1 MNWGRGIAL
10 SLIAFAA
17 MMATFLVIASRHV
30 ESLVTDEYYAEELKY
45 QERIDAQ
52 ARARSLSA
60 PVVILVQGEE
70 VALRFPEEL
79 AGLTISGTL
88 TLLRPNDANGDRS
101 VEFEADAEGRFRSDG
116 LRLLPGR
123 YDASVDWRSGGV
135 SYHSSDKL
143 VVQ

>member
-1 MNWGRGIAL
+1 MNWGKGIAL
-10 SLIAFAA
+10 SLIAFAG
-17 MMATFLVIASRHV
+17 MMATFMVIASQHV

-60 PVVILVQGEE
+60 PVAILVKGDE
-70 VALRFPEEL
+70 VELRFPAEL
-79 AGLTISGTL
+79 KGKSVTGTL
-88 TLLRPNDANGDRS
+88 NLLRPNDARGDRR
-101 VEFEADAEGRFRSDG
+101 VAVRMDADGLFRSPA
-116 LRLLPGR
+116 LQLLPGR
-123 YDASVDWRSGGV
+123 YDASIDWQADGV